1 MLNYILLSISVAL
14 GITKN
19 IISKAGKNAFKG
31 LENLLFSNIIT
42 AVLALIIFGIS
53 GLQLSLF
60 KDITFIIMVVLFGF
74 CTMLSQM
81 LLIIAMEKGSASI
94 CSLLYSC
101 GFLIPTVFGTVYYK
115 EAISVLWVTGIV
127 LLLVGI
133 FAAVGSIDRSKNKG
147 WIVPAV
153 LAMTCSGTVGVLQ
166 KLFRIENPNG
176 DIDTFLF
183 TAFGVML
190 IISLIG
196 MLLVRGRLERDA
208 NHEEKPRYY
217 FVFFLALAVSV
228 VFANKLNLFL
238 SGVLP
243 GIIFFPCVNG
253 GCIALSSVAS
263 NLFFKEKLKPLQ
275 WIGVFLSVIAILLI
289 AIK

>member
-1 MLNYILLSISVAL
+1 
-14 GITKN
+14 
-19 IISKAGKNAFKG
+19 
-31 LENLLFSNIIT
+31 
-42 AVLALIIFGIS
+42 
-53 GLQLSLF
+53 
-60 KDITFIIMVVLFGF
+60 
-74 CTMLSQM
+74 
-81 LLIIAMEKGSASI
+81 
-94 CSLLYSC
+94 
-101 GFLIPTVFGTVYYK
+101 VYYK

-133 FAAVGSIDRSKNKG
+133 FAAVGSIDRAKNKG
-147 WIVPAV
+147 WIVTAV

-183 TAFGVML
+183 TAIGVML

-217 FVFFLALAVSV
+217 FVFSLALAVSV

-263 NLFFKEKLKPLQ
+263 SILFKEKLKLIQ
-275 WIGVFLSVIAILLI
+275 WIGVSLSVIAIILI